1 MSGDCSKMLTGQSCT
16 QKCADGYASGS
27 EVLTTYTC
35 PNGIFVGTP
44 LKCRLGEPAVREGS
58 EAVKSDATSMEAA
71 SKVEGS
77 ASATTVMLIVAAVV
91 LFVIGAIVFARR
103 TNSSDDDPRN
113 RGETMEMMDNPM
125 QNVKKAQQ
133 SAPAAINPH
142 FQAGEDGPDG
152 VTMEMMD
159 NSDADTVRYSGYE
172 PPDMSMSPSSTASGA
187 VHVVVGAPPAHGG
200 AASSNIVYAVPFEDG
215 RLVVPCVPNVMYEPA
230 ANNAYD
236 AGVRSNTTATTT
248 GNGGGGG
255 DYYDADP
262 VPGDGYNG
270 YDSDDDDAGTAA

>member
-1 MSGDCSKMLTGQSCT
+1 MLTGQSCT

-113 RGETMEMMDNPM
+113 RGETMEMMDN
-125 QNVKKAQQ
+125 
-133 SAPAAINPH
+133 
-142 FQAGEDGPDG
+142 
-152 VTMEMMD
+152 
-159 NSDADTVRYSGYE
+159 SDADTARYSGYE
-172 PPDMSMSPSSTASGA
+172 PPDMSMSPLSTASGA
-187 VHVVVGAPPAHGG
+187 VHVVVGAPPAHSG

-215 RLVVPCVPNVMYEPA
+215 RLVVNVMYEPA

-236 AGVRSNTTATTT
+236 AGVTSNANRNATTAAAAAA
-248 GNGGGGG
+248 NGG
-255 DYYDADP
+255 YYDADS
-262 VPGDGYNG
+262 VP
-270 YDSDDDDAGTAA
+270 SAGSAEYATPC